1 MKAGDK
7 HKVETLRGVSSDLK
21 YRKIEL
27 GKELPDDEVE
37 SVLRKAAKR
46 RRESIALYT
55 EGGREDLRSQEQR
68 ELEMIQAY
76 LPPEMSDDSLDQL
89 LHAAI
94 AEAEVT
100 QPGDVGR
107 VMKLVM
113 PRLKGQAS
121 GERVRSRATALL
133 TSSH

>member
-37 SVLRKAAKR
+37 AVLRKAAKR
-46 RRESIALYT
+46 RREAIALYT
-55 EGGREDLRSQEQR
+55 EGGRQDLRSQEQS
-68 ELEMIQAY
+68 ELEMIRVY
-76 LPPEMSDDSLDQL
+76 LPPEMSDDGLDQL

-94 AEAEVT
+94 VEAEAT